1 MVAAPVKIRSNAG
14 IKRDGTRFEG
24 DFYVDGQWV
33 RFQRG
38 LPRKMGG
45 YRATSTELT
54 GITRGMH
61 QFSSGGILYTHMGNG
76 DYLDAVRLDNNG
88 NASPVYDRTPS
99 AFAANPNNM
108 WQFDVLF
115 DTITTDQT
123 LIAHAAPNLAEI
135 DNETAR
141 PIYAGAV
148 KGLSALTATS
158 GPSVSGGVCVLH
170 PFVTAFGS
178 DGYFAWSAPN
188 NPNDWTT
195 VSGGG
200 DAYITGQKIVCGLPS
215 RGGSGSTPSGIYWSL
230 DSVIRVYYTGSVT
243 KFAFDTVSTSSSILS
258 SQAAIEY
265 DGIFYWAAIDRFMM
279 YNGVVREVPNV
290 MNLNFFFDN
299 LNWQY
304 RQKAFAF
311 KVPRWG
317 EIWWCF
323 PFGRSTECN
332 WAVVYNV
339 REGSWYDTPLPNGG
353 RSAAIYAAVYHHP
366 LMTGVSADAGTYT
379 LWQHEIGVNEINGS
393 TVNPIPSYFETGDIS
408 LTTANDPKSRSLRVS
423 MIEPDFVQSGD
434 MTVQITGRANAR
446 APEVTSEAMTFPA
459 QAQTPQQQVTFHKDI
474 RREMRFKFSSNTID
488 GDYQM
493 GQPLAHVEP
502 ADGTVLG

>member
-1 MVAAPVKIRSNAG
+1 MAPIKIRSNPG

-45 YRATSTELT
+45 YRATTTELS

-61 QFSSGGILYTHMGNG
+61 QFSSNSLLYTHMGSA
-76 DYLDAVRLDNNG
+76 DYLEAVRLDNNG
-88 NASPVYDRTPS
+88 NASPAYDRTP
-99 AFAANPNNM
+99 AGFATNPNNM
-108 WQFDVLF
+108 WQFDVMF
-115 DTITTDQT
+115 DSITSEQT

-135 DNETAR
+135 ANETGG
-141 PIYAGAV
+141 PIYYGPI
-148 KGLSALTATS
+148 KDTTALTATS
-158 GPSVSGGVCVLH
+158 GPPVCGGITVLH
-170 PFVTAFGS
+170 PFVTAFCKN
-178 DGYFAWSAPN
+178 GYFAWSAPN
-188 NPNDWTT
+188 NPNDWSTAG
-195 VSGGG
+195 GGG

-215 RGGSGSTPSGIYWSL
+215 RGGSTSSPSGIYWSL
-230 DSVIRVYYTGSVT
+230 DSVIRAYWTGGIT
-243 KFAFDTVSTSSSILS
+243 KFAFDTVSSSSSILS
-258 SQAAIEY
+258 SQCAIEY
-265 DGIFYWAAIDRFMM
+265 DGIYYWAAIDRFMM
-279 YNGVVREVPNV
+279 YNGVVREVPNM
-290 MNLNFFFDN
+290 MNLNFFYDN
-299 LNWQY
+299 LNWSCS
-304 RQKAFAF
+304 QKVFAF

-323 PFGRSTECN
+323 PFGNSTECN
-332 WAVVYNV
+332 WAVVFNV
-339 REGSWYDTPLPNGG
+339 REGTWYDTALPNGG

-366 LMTGVSADAGTYT
+366 LMTGVRPEDGTYT
-379 LWQHEIGVNEINGS
+379 LWQHEYGVNEINGS

-408 LTTANDPKSRSLRVS
+408 MTTTNDPKNKSLRVT

-446 APEVTSEAMTFPA
+446 APEVNSEVRTFPD
-459 QAQTPQQQVTFHKDI
+459 QAETPQQQVTFHKDI
-474 RREMRFKFSSNTID
+474 RREMRFKFASNTLN